1 MPSAPQ
7 AQAQAQGR
15 KAGAVNYTREET
27 MHLLEALKAILP
39 IGPDEWNEVLSL
51 HSVVYPT
58 RDRNS
63 ISRKYNILHRKS
75 IPTGDPH
82 CPPEVRMAKNIKYLI
97 GAKADIGDA
106 EEHYDLV
113 NGYDSNDSNIPPAQ
127 LAAPPLCQP
136 SQLDVE
142 DLTQNISSPT
152 KRSYSTQTSSQDIV
166 SAFKLSIAQQREARD
181 QDREEQREAR
191 VHDREERKETM
202 DAIGKILCSMASTVA
217 SAFAPAL
224 APRQNKRRRHRAD
237 SDDSDSKD
245 DSY

>member
-1 MPSAPQ
+1 MAPAPQ
-7 AQAQAQGR
+7 AQVQGR

-27 MHLLEALKAILP
+27 LHLLQALKTILP

-51 HSVVYPT
+51 HSVVYPS
-58 RDRNS
+58 RDRIS

-82 CPPEVRMAKNIKYLI
+82 CPPEVRLANNIKYLI
-97 GAKADIGDA
+97 GAKANIGDV
-106 EEHYDLV
+106 EEHYDLA
-113 NGYDSNDSNIPPAQ
+113 NGYDSNDSDIPPAQ
-127 LAAPPLCQP
+127 LAAPPP
-136 SQLDVE
+136 RQLDP
-142 DLTQNISSPT
+142 SPT
-152 KRSYSTQTSSQDIV
+152 KRSYSTRSSSQDV
-166 SAFKLSIAQQREARD
+166 LGAFELSITQQREARD

-191 VHDREERKETM
+191 LHDRAERKETM
-202 DAIGKILCSMASTVA
+202 DAIGKIMCTMASTVA
-217 SAFAPAL
+217 STFAPAL